1 MTVQPV
7 LGDWAIPRISRL
19 ESLEQRRLV
28 ELEVPGRAGSLLH
41 DLERRAARFL
51 IAGSLHGREE
61 TEPFLTEVRS
71 RFLAGEPLTFVADIL
86 TATDVE
92 YVVIERLEF
101 AEDAAAPEQLTYLV
115 VCTESP
121 PPPPPPSPLG
131 ALDAG
136 LLDQAAGLVEGVG
149 DALAAI
155 DALAVPDFGDP
166 TQALGQVLDGATAAM
181 STLDAISGPL
191 ADLFGE
197 G

>member
-1 MTVQPV
+1 MNVQPA
-7 LGDWAIPRISRL
+7 LGDWPVPRLARL
-19 ESLEQRRLV
+19 EALEERRFA

-51 IAGSLHGREE
+51 LAGSLHGREE
-61 TEPFLTEVRS
+61 IDGFLNEVRD
-71 RFLAGEPLTFVADIL
+71 RFAAGEPLPFIADIL

-92 YVVIERLEF
+92 YVVIERLEV
-101 AEDAAAPEQLTYLV
+101 AEDAAAPDELDYLL
-115 VCTESP
+115 VCRQSS

-131 ALDAG
+131 DLDAG
-136 LLDQAAGLVEGVG
+136 LLDQASGLVDAIG

-155 DALAVPDFGDP
+155 DALGVPDFGDP
-166 TQALGQVLDGATAAM
+166 TQALGQVLDGAAGAIA
-181 STLDAISGPL
+181 TLDALRGPL